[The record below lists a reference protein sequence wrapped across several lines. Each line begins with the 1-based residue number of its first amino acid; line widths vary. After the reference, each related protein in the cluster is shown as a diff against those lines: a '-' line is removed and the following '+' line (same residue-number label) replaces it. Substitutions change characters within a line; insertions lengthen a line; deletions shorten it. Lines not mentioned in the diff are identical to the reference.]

1 VRTVEF
7 SALGYNGTA
16 LALGARRIPRLNQL
30 SFWFVRVSVI
40 PSEPTIRVTIHTPI
54 G

>member
-30 SFWFVRVSVI
+30 SIWFVRVSVI
-40 PSEPTIRVTIHTPI
+40 PSEPTSRSKTPRPV
-54 G
+54 